1 VLCGIRAIYPGATRH
16 TLSQQRR
23 MKDDR
28 RKDKIRYSRSLWS
41 PTMPKHNARENM
53 RNRMQAKKRAR
64 NRALRAKL
72 QAPVQATQLGNSSA
86 VAKPK

>member
-1 VLCGIRAIYPGATRH
+1 
-16 TLSQQRR
+16 
-23 MKDDR
+23 MKDEIR
-28 RKDKIRYSRSLWS
+28 LKIIRS

-72 QAPVQATQLGNSSA
+72 QVPVKTSPSA
-86 VAKPK
+86 AAKTK